1 MSTLN
6 KAEIKEWKPKLKEGV
21 FFMVGIEIKNQRKAT
36 YINIC
41 RFANGTVPSD
51 KHMMH
56 QGHLA
61 GQLFFSEFMKCNADK
76 CLEGAPEGVIE
87 DLLTGGP
94 LFKYVTN
101 LFVHAYFK
109 LEYGT
114 IHKTITHWDQWKGVL
129 DSVAESQETE
139 TVEVDGEV
147 V

>member
-1 MSTLN
+1 MSELS
-6 KAEIKEWKPKLKEGV
+6 KIELKHWKNTLKEGV
-21 FFMVGIEIKNQRKAT
+21 FFMVGVEVKNQRKAT

-41 RFANGTVPSD
+41 RFANGVVPSD

-61 GQLFFSEFMKCNADK
+61 GQLFFAEFMKCCADK
-76 CLEGAPEGVIE
+76 GLEDAPESVIE
-87 DLLTGGP
+87 DLLGGGK
-94 LFKYVTN
+94 LFNYITD
-101 LFVHAYFK
+101 LFVHAYWKF
-109 LEYGT
+109 EYGT
-114 IHKTITHWDQWKGVL
+114 IHKTITNWDQWKGVL